1 MNSRKTK
8 RIIKKGKRGLIRII
22 FSRVGII
29 SLLFLLN
36 LSILI
41 SAGYYLSRYIRGI
54 YWLYFTIRV
63 IFAIIIFNSSSNP
76 SSKLTWLLI
85 VSSLPLFGPML
96 YIYVKSDIGHR
107 AIIHRMDSLD
117 KVSSSL
123 IAQDEDVKAE
133 FSEADRNASTLQHY
147 VETKGGF
154 PIYRNTET
162 EYYPIGEALFERMLI
177 ELRKAESFIFVEYF
191 IIGEGEMWSQ
201 ILEILKKKAAAGV
214 EVRLMYDGF
223 CEFSTLPRSYPEKM
237 NKLGI
242 KTKPFS
248 RLQPF
253 VSTLYNY
260 RDHRKIMVIDGRTA
274 FTGGVNLADEY
285 INREV
290 RFGHWK
296 DCGICISGEAVKS
309 MTLLFL
315 KLWNL
320 SERQPEFGRFLNE
333 CKDERGSDGF
343 IMPYGTC
350 PLEEDRLGEMVY
362 IDMINRAAESVRI
375 MTPYLV
381 LDGEMQTA
389 ITFASE
395 RGVDVEIILPGIP
408 DKKAVYAL
416 AKTHYK
422 ALVSA
427 GVSIYEYTPGFIHS
441 KCLTA
446 DGKEGVVG
454 SINFD
459 YRSLYHHFECGVYMH
474 GSSSIAAIDQDF
486 EETKAKCRK
495 VTMDTIKHEKKL
507 TKAVGMVLKQF
518 APLL

>member
-8 RIIKKGKRGLIRII
+8 RIIKKGKRGLIRIV

-41 SAGYYLSRYIRGI
+41 FGGYYLSRYIKGI
-54 YWLYFTIRV
+54 YWLYFAIRV

-85 VSSLPLFGPML
+85 VSALPLFGPML
-96 YIYVKSDIGHR
+96 YIYIKSDIGHR
-107 AIIHRMDSLD
+107 AIIHRMNSLNSI
-117 KVSSSL
+117 SSGL
-123 IAQDEDVKAE
+123 ISEDDGIIAE
-133 FSEADRNASTLQHY
+133 FSEKDKNASSLQHY
-147 VETKGGF
+147 VQTKGGF
-154 PIYRNTET
+154 PIYRNTEI
-162 EYYPIGEALFERMLI
+162 EYYPIGEALFERMLS
-177 ELRKAESFIFVEYF
+177 ELRKAESFIFLEYF
-191 IIGEGEMWSQ
+191 IIGEGEMWDQ
-201 ILEILKKKAAAGV
+201 ILNILTEKAAEGV

-242 KTKPFS
+242 KTKPFA

-296 DCGICISGEAVKS
+296 DSGICLSGDAVKS

-315 KLWNL
+315 QLWNI
-320 SERQPEFGRFLNE
+320 SEHQPEFERFLTE
-333 CKDERGSDGF
+333 CRDIECSDGF
-343 IMPYGTC
+343 VMPYGTC
-350 PLEEDRLGEMVY
+350 PLEEDRIGEMVY
-362 IDMINRAAESVRI
+362 IDMINRATESVRI

-441 KCLTA
+441 KSLTA
-446 DGKEGVVG
+446 DGKEAVVG

-474 GSSSIAAIDQDF
+474 GSSCIADIEKDF